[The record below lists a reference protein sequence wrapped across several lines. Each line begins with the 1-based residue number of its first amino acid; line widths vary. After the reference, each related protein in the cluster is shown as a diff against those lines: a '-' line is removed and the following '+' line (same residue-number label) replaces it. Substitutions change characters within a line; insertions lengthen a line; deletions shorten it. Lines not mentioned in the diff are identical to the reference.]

1 MKYAA
6 DFREIARN
14 ALRGKWG
21 IAVVTSLIASLL
33 NSAGSD
39 GVGLNVN
46 IEGSHADLNFN
57 IAGQTVF
64 STGGDPGAGINAFL
78 VGTTIY
84 IVLASLV
91 IAALLLLVGSVVS
104 VGYSKFNLDL
114 VDHQDVELGHL
125 FRYFPHWKNTV
136 CASLLKGIYI
146 FLWSLLLFIPG
157 IIASYSYAM
166 TNYILA
172 EHPELTA
179 REAIAL
185 SKDMMEGNRWRL
197 FCLHASF
204 IGWSFLC
211 LFTFGIGN
219 LWLSPY
225 KNAAEAAFYRE
236 VSGTE
241 LPPLSDT
248 PVWENV

>member
-6 DFREIARN
+6 DFRELARS

-21 IAVVTSLIASLL
+21 IAVVAGLIASLL
-33 NSAGSD
+33 NGATND

-57 IAGQTVF
+57 IAGQTIF
-64 STGGDPGAGINAFL
+64 STAGDSGAGATAFL

-84 IVLASLV
+84 IILASLV

-114 VDHQDVELGHL
+114 IDHNEVELGHL
-125 FRYFPHWKNTV
+125 FRYFPHWKNAICT
-136 CASLLKGIYI
+136 SLLKGIYV

-157 IIASYSYAM
+157 IIASYSYVM
-166 TNYILA
+166 TDYILA

-179 REAIAL
+179 NEAIAL
-185 SKDMMEGNRWRL
+185 SKDMMDGNRWRL
-197 FCLHASF
+197 FCLHMSF

-211 LFTFGIGN
+211 LLTFGIGN

-225 KNAAEAAFYRE
+225 ENAAEAAFYRE
-236 VSGTE
+236 ISGTE
-241 LPPLSDT
+241 PSPLSDD
-248 PVWENV
+248 PNWNEV